1 MQKPSY
7 STSKRALWLSSIMAW
22 AVIVILS
29 IGAAVNGQATEFGT
43 IAVPSMVALIMGML
57 GIHRGFG
64 SLDYRA
70 AREATPEPPA
80 AQPPYNARDEPGL
93 NELVAKC

>member
-22 AVIVILS
+22 AVIVILA
-29 IGAAVNGQATEFGT
+29 IGAAWNDKATEFGT
-43 IAVPSMVALIMGML
+43 IAVPSMVALIAALL

-64 SLDYRA
+64 SMDFRA
-70 AREATPEPPA
+70 SRDTTPEAPSH
-80 AQPPYNARDEPGL
+80 PPYHARDKSIASQGDAP
-93 NELVAKC
+93 

>member
-22 AVIVILS
+22 VVIFILAV
-29 IGAAVNGQATEFGT
+29 GAAWNDKATEFGT
-43 IAVPSMVALIMGML
+43 IAVPSMVALIAALL

-64 SLDYRA
+64 SLDFRA
-70 AREATPEPPA
+70 ARDVAPEAPSH
-80 AQPPYNARDEPGL
+80 PPYHARDKPNASLGENP
-93 NELVAKC
+93 

>member
-7 STSKRALWLSSIMAW
+7 TTSKQTLWISLGMAW
-22 AVIVILS
+22 AVILALA
-29 IGAAVNGQATEFGT
+29 IGAAVNGQAVEFGT
-43 IAVPSMVALIMGML
+43 IAVPSMVALIAALL

-70 AREATPEPPA
+70 VHRRSSD
-80 AQPPYNARDEPGL
+80 QPDGDRP
-93 NELVAKC
+93 

>member
-7 STSKRALWLSSIMAW
+7 STSKQMLWISLAMAW
-22 AVIVILS
+22 AVMLTLTL
-29 IGAAVNGQATEFGT
+29 GAAMHGQAVEFGT
-43 IAVPSMVALIMGML
+43 IAVPSMVALIMGLL

-64 SLDYRA
+64 SLDFRA
-70 AREATPEPPA
+70 AREATPEPPT
-80 AQPPYNARDEPGL
+80 AQPPYHARDEPGL